1 MTRAVLVCLR
11 GAQWFALRKERG
23 SKQARAIRT
32 SYEEGQLRVVVP
44 PLLVLELL
52 NVASRRWAWDEGELP
67 ALVTATEELGFEF
80 ALPRAGAGGVL
91 GRRGLTAY
99 DATYVALAER
109 HRLQLITDDSTIA
122 AIAPDIAV
130 PLVAART

>member
-1 MTRAVLVCLR
+1 MTRVVLDASVVLK
-11 GAQWFALRKERG
+11 WFALRKERG

-52 NVASRRWAWDEGELP
+52 NVASRRWAWDEGQLR

-80 ALPRAGAGGVL
+80 ALPEWAQVASWVA
-91 GRRGLTAY
+91 RGLTAY